1 MRIQALS
8 AIAGLLVGTSWLL
21 AQDPKSSPEA
31 ASTSAPEPF
40 PAGYLDH
47 EGLTAAIRRLAEAHP
62 ETVRVRSLA
71 KTGQGRDV
79 WLLTVGRPEKKEESA
94 KPAVLLVANLEAD
107 HVVGSH
113 VALGVVERFADAD
126 GKDPAVT
133 ALLDRRTVYVVPRL
147 NPDGAE
153 RFLTG
158 KPRTDLRTNLAS
170 IDRDRDRKSGEDGP
184 DDLDGDGL
192 ATRMRVKDEKAT
204 LIADAKD
211 ARILRKADASKG
223 ERAEFSDYAEGKDD
237 DGDGQINED
246 PTGGVNLNRNWPHR
260 WTEFDPETGSSPASE
275 PEVHAL
281 IAWAFD
287 HPEIAAVW
295 TFGLNDNLEV
305 EPKKPASTLDD
316 ADLPYFVE
324 FCKLHAKFKKP
335 GSKEPE
341 KKDAEPEKK
350 GEWSQEKE
358 KEKEKE
364 KEAPPAAV
372 DRTRLIEQ
380 LKNASAADRS
390 RLQAQLRTSGG
401 TPGAA
406 TPAPAGGAT
415 TEGTTDGAMSE
426 WAYYQFGVLGLASR
440 LWPRPDL
447 PESAKGQPAPP
458 ADGEARWLQWNDK
471 VMGGRAFI
479 PFHEVDHPTLGKV
492 SVGGWKPGVRLNPPA
507 SLIDA
512 IVDAEFAFLKELT
525 GKLPA
530 LAVSDAKVEPKG
542 GGLFEIKAVVT
553 NEGYLPTALTQ
564 GGRTR
569 KAPPVLVRLKAGDAK
584 LLVGKPLERIASL
597 PGSGGRKE
605 LRWLVLA
612 PEAVKSAT
620 LEVSCPK
627 GGRIVKD
634 LELK

>member
-1 MRIQALS
+1 MRIPVLT
-8 AIAGLLVGTSWLL
+8 AIAVLLVGTSWLL
-21 AQDPKSSPEA
+21 AQDPKPSPEA
-31 ASTSAPEPF
+31 ASAPEPF
-40 PAGYLDH
+40 PASYLDH
-47 EGLTAAIRRLAEAHP
+47 DGLTAAITRVAEAHP

-79 WLLTVGRPEKKEESA
+79 WLVTVGRPEKNDEGA

-113 VALGVVERFADAD
+113 VALGVVERLADAD

-133 ALLDRRTVYVVPRL
+133 GLLDRRTVYVIPRL

-153 RFLTG
+153 RFLAG
-158 KPRTDLRTNLAS
+158 KPRTDLRTNLAAV
-170 IDRDRDRKSGEDGP
+170 DRDRDRKTGEDGP

-246 PTGGVNLNRNWPHR
+246 PMGGVNLNRNWPHR
-260 WTEFDPETGSSPASE
+260 WTEFDPETGPSPASE

-287 HPEIAAVW
+287 RPEIAAVW

-324 FCKLHAKFKKP
+324 FCKLHAKFKKL
-335 GSKEPE
+335 GAKEPE
-341 KKDAEPEKK
+341 KKDAEPAKK
-350 GEWSQEKE
+350 GEA
-358 KEKEKE
+358 
-364 KEAPPAAV
+364 AP
-372 DRTRLIEQ
+372 
-380 LKNASAADRS
+380 
-390 RLQAQLRTSGG
+390 
-401 TPGAA
+401 
-406 TPAPAGGAT
+406 
-415 TEGTTDGAMSE
+415 DGAMSE
-426 WAYYQFGVLGLASR
+426 WAYYQFGVVGLASR

-447 PESAKGQPAPP
+447 PEPAKGEPAPP
-458 ADGEARWLQWNDK
+458 ADGEARWLRWNDK

-507 SLIDA
+507 GLIDA
-512 IVDAEFAFLKELT
+512 IDDVEFAFLKELVN
-525 GKLPA
+525 KLPA
-530 LAVSDAKVEPKG
+530 LAVSDVKVVSKG
-542 GGLFEIKAVVT
+542 GRLFEIKAVVT
-553 NEGYLPTALTQ
+553 NEGYLPTALAQ

-569 KAPPVLVRLKAGDAK
+569 KAPPVLVRLKAGEAK
-584 LLVGKPLERIASL
+584 LLAGKPLERIASL
-597 PGSGGRKE
+597 PGSGGLKE
-605 LRWLVLA
+605 FRWLLLA
-612 PEAVKSAT
+612 PEGVKSAT
-620 LEVSCPK
+620 LDVSCPK

-634 LELK
+634 IDLK